1 MYSGYGDKPDIGR
14 LGDSSET
21 LAVDK
26 SVPVRAQRPQLA
38 PSARE
43 VRNASI
49 TRPSST
55 GAL

>member
-1 MYSGYGDKPDIGR
+1 MYSGDGEKPDIGR
-14 LGDSSET
+14 LGYASET
-21 LAVDK
+21 LAVDER
-26 SVPVRAQRPQLA
+26 VPVQAQRPQLA

-49 TRPSST
+49 TRPSSM

>member
-1 MYSGYGDKPDIGR
+1 MYPGYGDKPDIGR
-14 LGDSSET
+14 LGYSSEALT
-21 LAVDK
+21 VDK
-26 SVPVRAQRPQLA
+26 SVPVHAQRPQLA
-38 PSARE
+38 PSARG